1 MKNIERCTIRY
12 AVEKKNGVVSR
23 IGKSTIL
30 TPKLNFKGGSM
41 KWFDDRK
48 LIRGGG
54 AVK

>member
-1 MKNIERCTIRY
+1 MMQSEVKNQRCMIQF

-30 TPKLNFKGGSM
+30 TPEINFKGGSV

-48 LIRGGG
+48 LIKKG
-54 AVK
+54 